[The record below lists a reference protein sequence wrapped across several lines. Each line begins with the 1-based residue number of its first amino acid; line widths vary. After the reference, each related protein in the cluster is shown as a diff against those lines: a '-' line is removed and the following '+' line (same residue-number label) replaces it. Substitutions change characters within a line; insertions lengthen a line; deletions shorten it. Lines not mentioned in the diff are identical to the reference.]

1 MSESNPSAPPTTPAF
16 TAGALINDNW
26 STAGSVLRMG
36 HWVEVNIYRFPE
48 WRKSD
53 DELSP
58 FAASLPLYNRA
69 NSENVQPPGGDN
81 PSVFT
86 LRTSSTPSPAASST
100 LTGPLTRVSTSK
112 QLGQA
117 SGKFSITSK
126 VSANWQGSEQ
136 ATDAN
141 APLGGDNSIH
151 KYVEVGDWVEIVV
164 YKSDP
169 RVEDQPARTAMVGKV
184 DAVELSIRDP
194 LSGGSTVVIKG
205 RDVGAV
211 YEDTIVYFNPYDPL
225 HSNPE
230 GVDMANIITDVSG
243 SPDEIVESIL
253 DLADEPSALFGVFPQ
268 VPDAGLWR
276 DAQAGTVAW
285 GEVVKKE
292 FKKTRG
298 IVFDPTLLTPGQ
310 NTSLWDFAQ
319 TYGVP
324 ELNEIYVDTPFD
336 ELGPNT
342 GDGQSR
348 KAYVKMYEK
357 PFVNLENGVYSQW
370 FSILPTVV
378 SLQEI
383 VSASLTRSGARIN
396 YLSVMVELPATLG
409 ADKIIFCPPT
419 ADITSIQ
426 RYGLQKLELSLNL
439 HSVSRTEESVAAA
452 GPIRELRNLVLCWN
466 LLSPYYWQGTIVIQ
480 GLRADIKI
488 GAKLVVEGAEV
499 PAFRDS
505 PLTAPGADYSS
516 EDYVLKGV
524 HTFFVEAVSH
534 DWSAGVTPT
543 CTTRVTVSRGYKD
556 EERLPHMQILFDRW
570 RDATDIAEGLP
581 SDPPAPSTD
590 GALP

>member
-1 MSESNPSAPPTTPAF
+1 MSDESNPSPS
-16 TAGALINDNW
+16 LNDNW
-26 STAGSVLRMG
+26 TTADAVLRMG

-86 LRTSSTPSPAASST
+86 LRTSATPSPAASST

-164 YKSDP
+164 YKSSPSAQYWPDGT
-169 RVEDQPARTAMVGKV
+169 VMVGKV

-194 LSGGSTVVIKG
+194 LSGGSTVTIKG

-225 HSNPE
+225 HSNPA

-243 SPDEIVESIL
+243 SPDEIVEAIL

-276 DAQAGTVAW
+276 DAQAGLVAW
-285 GEVVKKE
+285 GEVVVKE
-292 FKKTRG
+292 FKQTRG
-298 IVFDPTLLTPGQ
+298 VVFDPTLLTPGQ

-324 ELNEIYVDTPFD
+324 ELNEIYVDTAFY
-336 ELGPNT
+336 EIGPNM
-342 GDGQSR
+342 GDGESR
-348 KAYVKMYEK
+348 VAYVKMYEK
-357 PFVNLENGVYSQW
+357 PFVNLEDGDSSQW
-370 FSILPTVV
+370 FSLGEAVV

-396 YLSVMVELPATLG
+396 YLSVMIELPATLG

-419 ADITSIQ
+419 ADINSIQ

-439 HSVSRTEESVAAA
+439 HSAKIQAETGEDPVASA
-452 GPIRELRNLVLCWN
+452 GPIRALRNLVLCWN

-488 GAKLVVEGAEV
+488 GEKLVVEGGAV

-505 PLTAPGADYSS
+505 PLTAPGPGYLTTTAD
-516 EDYVLKGV
+516 VGV
-524 HTFFVEAVSH
+524 HTFFVEGVSH

-556 EERLPHMQILFDRW
+556 DERLTHMQILFDRW
-570 RDATDIAEGLP
+570 RDATDIAAGLP
-581 SDPPAPSTD
+581 SAPPAPSPEGT
-590 GALP
+590 LS